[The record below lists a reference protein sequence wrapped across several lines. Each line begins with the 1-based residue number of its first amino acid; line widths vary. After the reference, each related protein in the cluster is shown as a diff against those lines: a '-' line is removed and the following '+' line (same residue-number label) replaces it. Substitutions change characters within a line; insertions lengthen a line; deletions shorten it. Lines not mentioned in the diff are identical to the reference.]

1 MWLCGLGMS
10 VGRYWR
16 AMEEASENLQKV
28 SKSEILVI
36 NFGPLLIR
44 EELYALFGN
53 NVCEVSNEGAGLGV

>member
-1 MWLCGLGMS
+1 MDGRDVWGGACG

-28 SKSEILVI
+28 SKSEILLI

-53 NVCEVSNEGAGLGV
+53 NVCEASKKC